1 MNLSSSDLRDDVQKL
16 VRKTLYKIVSHG
28 KTDNVSANYV
38 VEINNN
44 VNQITNDCTR
54 FEILCCSL
62 VSKFVIFMTSKY
74 FYISS

>member
-16 VRKTLYKIVSHG
+16 VRKTLYKIVSHA

-44 VNQITNDCTR
+44 VNQITNDCT
-54 FEILCCSL
+54 
-62 VSKFVIFMTSKY
+62 
-74 FYISS
+74 